1 MPPLGRPLV
10 ERNPAFPFMS
20 AASLIATHM
29 NAPYG
34 RIVSAEDVVA
44 SFKSGVFAASSKEAN
59 DILEALFI
67 EVSPDLILKCAEQI
81 QVPVEM
87 ASHLYQAA
95 LDRGLMHSPAWENAV
110 RAFT

>member
-87 ASHLYQAA
+87 VNHLYQAA
-95 LDRGLMHSPAWENAV
+95 LDRGLMHSHAWENAA